1 MMFKRLAFLLIACVA
16 ASCNDSEES
25 NAKYMEST
33 DCSGVSPTYSADV
46 APIINTNCALS
57 GCHTALSPSHGLNLQ
72 GYQVVKSTFNQHK
85 LLCAIHHCSECN
97 AMPQGAPQLSEED
110 ILTITCWAKNGFA
123 Q

>member
-1 MMFKRLAFLLIACVA
+1 MLKKLTFIIAICGM
-16 ASCNDSEES
+16 ASCNDSADS

-33 DCSGVSPTYSADV
+33 DCTGVTPTYTADV

-57 GCHTALSPSHGLNLQ
+57 GCHTAMSPSHGLNLQ

-85 LLCAIHHCSECN
+85 LLCAIHHGSDCN

-110 ILTITCWAKNGFA
+110 ILTITCWAKNGFT